1 MYSYQYIILWLKNGK
16 KVACWHFFYFFREE
30 ENKVKLSWY
39 VNTNEDVGGFRLEL
53 RSSGIPQTTL
63 FSKEL
68 PYDQREEVVQ
78 VSPEFGDD
86 WTMCVL
92 VENSAGRLRRWK
104 QENCRRASFISSGNR
119 VYSGHFG
126 VFVSF
131 MAFLGWRWQ
140 HQWLWSGDDK
150 TSFWIECRFL
160 AVTILDCAIQM
171 HFNKQQMS

>member
-1 MYSYQYIILWLKNGK
+1 M
-16 KVACWHFFYFFREE
+16 
-30 ENKVKLSWY
+30 KLSWY

-68 PYDQREEVVQ
+68 PYDQREEVIQ

-104 QENCRRASFISSGNR
+104 QENCRKASLISSAAASIAN
-119 VYSGHFG
+119 
-126 VFVSF
+126 
-131 MAFLGWRWQ
+131 A
-140 HQWLWSGDDK
+140 
-150 TSFWIECRFL
+150 TFL
-160 AVTILDCAIQM
+160 ASLSLLWFIIQYC
-171 HFNKQQMS
+171 

>member
-1 MYSYQYIILWLKNGK
+1 MDSLIEEQLICDKTEEASK
-16 KVACWHFFYFFREE
+16 FKVNPDIQFREVE
-30 ENKVKLSWY
+30 KQDDKVKLRWY

-68 PYDQREEVVQ
+68 PYNQREEVIR

-104 QENCRRASFISSGNR
+104 QENCRKASLISSGVNLNAP
-119 VYSGHFG
+119 FITM
-126 VFVSF
+126 SF
-131 MAFLGWRWQ
+131 LML
-140 HQWLWSGDDK
+140 LN
-150 TSFWIECRFL
+150 I
-160 AVTILDCAIQM
+160 
-171 HFNKQQMS
+171 

>member
-1 MYSYQYIILWLKNGK
+1 MEKQDD
-16 KVACWHFFYFFREE
+16 
-30 ENKVKLSWY
+30 KVKLRWF

-68 PYDQREEVVQ
+68 PYNQREEVIR

-104 QENCRRASFISSGNR
+104 QENCRKASLISSGVTLN
-119 VYSGHFG
+119 
-126 VFVSF
+126 VSF
-131 MAFLGWRWQ
+131 VTMFFLM
-140 HQWLWSGDDK
+140 LLN
-150 TSFWIECRFL
+150 I
-160 AVTILDCAIQM
+160 
-171 HFNKQQMS
+171 